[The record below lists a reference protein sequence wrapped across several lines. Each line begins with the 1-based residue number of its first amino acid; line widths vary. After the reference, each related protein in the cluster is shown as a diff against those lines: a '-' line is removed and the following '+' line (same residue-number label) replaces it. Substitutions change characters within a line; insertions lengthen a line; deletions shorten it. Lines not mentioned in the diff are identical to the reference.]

1 MAPFVVAVMLM
12 GRPTPMTELRLKN
25 DNTGELLT
33 WGPIID
39 DHGGRGIGT
48 DETIFIRRRPQIG
61 PLLPVDLSI
70 FDEADQPT
78 IHIH

>member
-1 MAPFVVAVMLM
+1 MLWD
-12 GRPTPMTELRLKN
+12 RPALITELSLKN

-78 IHIH
+78 IHIL